1 MNIITVAGRLTKDA
15 ELRHT
20 QSGETVCS
28 FSVADDQGRDKKAI
42 FWNASLWGKRAEAL
56 QPYLTKGASVTVVG
70 TVSEREFTDKE
81 GQQRKSQDVRV
92 QDIALQGGRQQGE
105 APAPQ
110 RQAAAPRPA
119 PAATS
124 GFEDMEDDIPF

>member
-1 MNIITVAGRLTKDA
+1 
-15 ELRHT
+15 
-20 QSGETVCS
+20 
-28 FSVADDQGRDKKAI
+28 VADDQGKDKPAI
-42 FWNASLWGKRAEAL
+42 WWRCSLFGKRAESL
-56 QPYLTKGASVTVVG
+56 QQYITKGGSVTVVG
-70 TVSEREFTDKE
+70 TVSEREYTDKD

-105 APAPQ
+105 APQ

-124 GFEDMEDDIPF
+124 GFDDMDDDLPF